1 MNKFIIF
8 FTVVLMASL
17 AHAVEMGVPVQLKF
31 KNPSGV
37 YPDDSSANFTV
48 QILSASNGCVLYA
61 EDFNTQT
68 VVSGSIS
75 LALGT
80 GVRGTWDPNFS
91 LKAAYDNSSA
101 KNNLT
106 CVDNNNNQVSS
117 GQTYNPA
124 ATDTRV
130 LRIRATVSGDNM
142 VIDYIQ
148 RATPYAIHAESVGG
162 KVASDILVQN
172 GATSLNQSN
181 LETLLSNATRFNK
194 LQNLAVNGIADS
206 AASAT
211 TAVTATNF
219 SGNLA
224 GDITG
229 TQSAAVVEKIRG
241 VTVAATTPTSGQV
254 LAYNGSQYVPMTFA
268 ASAPVASVNGQT
280 GAVVL
285 TASNISGVVTS
296 ATALTGDVTGNI
308 SATVVSSV
316 GGKTAAAVASAVTD
330 INAATSLPTASTLAR
345 RDGSGNLI
353 AASVLATNSS
363 VQNVYLYEGTNT
375 NSVRLKAP
383 NSFADYILVLP
394 TTDGNSG
401 EVLQTDGSGN
411 LSWTLPS
418 AGGVTSAAITA
429 ALGYSPADN
438 AVVAKG
444 NNNLSDL
451 ASATVARANLGL
463 GSAATLS
470 IGTSAGTVA
479 AGNDSRITGALQ
491 QSSFNTYVASANCTA
506 GQSMYWNSVSST
518 FLCQN
523 ITVAGDVT
531 GSVSNSTVVKIQGV
545 GVSFT
550 SLANNHILQYNGA
563 NMVNRLIPT
572 CSAGQYLTFNGTAWS
587 CATDAGF
594 GGGIS
599 SVTVSSPLQSTGGLS
614 PNLSITQATAS
625 VSGYLTGT
633 DWTTFNNK
641 MAATSAAVI
650 SALGYTPANSATV
663 SLKANNLSDLTNIA
677 TARTNL
683 GLGGF
688 ATVSSLDLGSAS
700 ATGTLATARLPALSG
715 DVTSTAGSN
724 SLTVTK
730 IQGVAVSATAPTAGQ
745 VLEYDGSSWVP
756 ATGLPQ
762 YGRVTANQSLT
773 NTLTDLTNLTFNAT
787 AGNTYK
793 FKFSVIF
800 SVAAT
805 NKTVRFQLNSPTA
818 TVLAAQVQIP
828 YSTSAITSSIVTA
841 PNTPV
846 AAAANNASSGQVLIA
861 LVEGIIVPSASGA
874 VKLQSSLTAGGATLT
889 IYAGSTLEW
898 TQVP

>member
-1 MNKFIIF
+1 
-8 FTVVLMASL
+8 MASL
-17 AHAVEMGVPVQLKF
+17 AQALEMGVPVQLKF
-31 KNPSGV
+31 KNPSGI
-37 YPDDSSANFTV
+37 YPDDSNANFTV

-80 GVRGTWDPNFS
+80 GVRGTWDPSIS
-91 LKAAYDNSSA
+91 LAAAYDNSAA

-106 CVDNNNNQVSS
+106 CVDNNNNQVST

-124 ATDTRV
+124 AADTRV
-130 LRIRATVSGDNM
+130 LRVRATVSGDNM

-148 RATPYAIHAESVGG
+148 RAAPYAIHAESVGG

-181 LETLLSNATRFNK
+181 LETLLANATRFNK

-206 AASAT
+206 ATSAT
-211 TAVTATNF
+211 TAATATNF

-241 VTVAATTPTSGQV
+241 VAVAATTPTSGQV
-254 LAYNGSQYVPMTFA
+254 LAYNGSQYVPMTFT
-268 ASAPVASVNGQT
+268 ASATVASVNGQT

-285 TASNISGVVTS
+285 TASNILGAVTS
-296 ATALTGDVTGNI
+296 ATALTGDVTGNV

-316 GGKTAAAVASAVTD
+316 GGKTAVAVASAVTD
-330 INAATSLPTASTLAR
+330 VNAATSLPTASSLAR
-345 RDGSGNLI
+345 RDSSGNLI
-353 AASVLATNSS
+353 AASVLATTAS
-363 VQNVYLYEGTNT
+363 VQNVYIYESTNT
-375 NSVRLKAP
+375 NSVRLKVP

-394 TTDGNSG
+394 TTDGNNG
-401 EVLQTDGSGN
+401 ELLQTDGSGN
-411 LSWTLPS
+411 LSWASPS
-418 AGGVTSAAITA
+418 AGSVTSAAITT

-463 GSAATLS
+463 GLGATLNV
-470 IGTSAGTVA
+470 GTGVGTLA

-491 QSSFNTYVASANCTA
+491 QISFNTYVASANCTA

-518 FLCQN
+518 FLCQS

-531 GSVSNSTVVKIQGV
+531 GSVSSATVVKIQGV

-550 SLANNHILQYNGA
+550 SLANNHMLQYNGT
-563 NMVNRLIPT
+563 NFVNRAIPT
-572 CSAGQYLTFNGTAWS
+572 CSAGQYLTFNGTWS
-587 CATDAGF
+587 CAADI
-594 GGGIS
+594 GGSGGS
-599 SVTVSSPLQSTGGLS
+599 GVSAVTVTAPLQSTGGSTPALS
-614 PNLSITQATAS
+614 MAQATAS

-641 MAATSAAVI
+641 ITSSTASIV
-650 SALGYTPANSATV
+650 SVLGYTPANSATV
-663 SLKANNLSDLTNIA
+663 SLKANNLSDLTNVV

-683 GLGGF
+683 GLGTF
-688 ATVSSLDLGSAS
+688 ATASTIDLGSAS
-700 ATGTLATARLPALSG
+700 ATGVLAAARLPALAG
-715 DVTSTAGSN
+715 DVTSTVGSN
-724 SLTVTK
+724 SVVVTK
-730 IQGVAVSATAPTAGQ
+730 VQGVAVSATAPAVGQ
-745 VLEYDGSSWVP
+745 VLAYDGSGWVP
-756 ATGLPQ
+756 TTGLTQ

-773 NTLTDLTNLTFNAT
+773 NAFTDLTNLTFNVT
-787 AGNTYK
+787 SGNTYK
-793 FKFSVIF
+793 YKFSVIF

-805 NKTVRFQLNSPTA
+805 NKSVRFQLITPAATA
-818 TVLAAQVQIP
+818 LAAQAQIP
-828 YSTSAITSSIVTA
+828 YSASAITSTIINASATPATTA
-841 PNTPV
+841 F
-846 AAAANNASSGQVLIA
+846 NNAKSGQVLIA
-861 LVEGIIVPSASGA
+861 FVEGIIVPSADGA
-874 VKLQSSLTAGGATLT
+874 VKLQSSLSAAGATLT
-889 IYAGSTLEW
+889 IYSGSSLEW
-898 TQVP
+898 TPVP